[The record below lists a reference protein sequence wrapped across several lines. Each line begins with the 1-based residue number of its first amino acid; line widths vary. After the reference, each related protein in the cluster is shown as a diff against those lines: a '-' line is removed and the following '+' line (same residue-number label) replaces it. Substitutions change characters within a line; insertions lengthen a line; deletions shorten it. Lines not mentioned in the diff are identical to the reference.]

1 MPFMK
6 LKVMI
11 PFEILLEKEGMTRLV
26 AETTKGSFGLLPLRL
41 DCTALLVPGIVS
53 YEAQGE
59 EEKYIAVDEGIL
71 IKTGSE
77 VVLSVRR
84 ALVGYPLGELK
95 KMLEKEWNKKKE
107 RDSGTSHIFSKLE
120 NTFIR
125 RIVEL
130 HHE

>member
-1 MPFMK
+1 MK

-11 PFEILLEKEGMTRLV
+11 PFEILLEKEGLIRLV

-107 RDSGTSHIFSKLE
+107 RDSGTSHTFSKLE